1 MNHIGFFGMVLLG
14 SMAVACSGSDAA
26 DGDSPV
32 ATTALAGSIGGKAFK
47 AVSATARS
55 GFDDDGTRS
64 ITIYETEVDC
74 DTRGEDDGRKI
85 LTSAPWKDGFESAFS
100 LNQNATLYTPPGD
113 NNVATQG
120 RIEIIK
126 AGADG
131 EEGKLRLRAY
141 IDDDNQ
147 VEGEVTVKVCSS
159 KF

>member
-1 MNHIGFFGMVLLG
+1 
-14 SMAVACSGSDAA
+14 MAVACSGGSDAA
-26 DGDSPV
+26 DGDSPI
-32 ATTALAGSIGGKAFK
+32 ATTALAGSIGGKTFN
-47 AVSATARS
+47 AVSATARP

-74 DTRGEDDGRKI
+74 ETFGDGDDGRKI

-131 EEGKLRLRAY
+131 EEGTLRLRAY

-147 VEGEVTVKVCSS
+147 VEGEVTVKVCAS